1 MAKPK
6 QLRDAP
12 NPLAPWFDAV
22 VEVIGKATAY
32 ANRGRVASICKDMKA
47 AGVDPATFA
56 ERYRAAMARYAG
68 WRLAADISAVQTC
81 WGWAVEPPKDD
92 R

>member
-12 NPLAPWFDAV
+12 NPLAPWFD
-22 VEVIGKATAY
+22 
-32 ANRGRVASICKDMKA
+32 A

-81 WGWAVEPPKDD
+81 WGWAVEPPKDAAD
-92 R
+92 PSPVELAAMARQMNGGEEPF